1 MSGTKLFSWV
11 TAVAV
16 VCGMALGAMADDPPD
31 LYLEHLLN
39 FEWTGAGA
47 DDYWQNSANWTA
59 PAFPND
65 YPYTIPTYPD
75 DPGRVEDPDATTIGG
90 AIQTITPV
98 IGADLSGPLTSD
110 LTVEI
115 NSASDVTVASLKLG
129 GTGATAVT
137 TDVTGTS
144 GGAAGRLVFE
154 NGEATDTVTNP
165 GDEFANPVVHPDP
178 IWSFNQGRALI
189 WSTGTAG
196 IGTENKITA
205 DVQLNDNVDV
215 EGDRALH
222 IYGDIYEGVRD
233 LNDTVTFDDPPATSI
248 SNLLDGQTL
257 YIHGNVYLDVYD
269 ENAGLDGTQDRHF
282 MINDSRGVLSPP
294 DPNAEDLPEEYVR
307 HGTVDISGNFVFD
320 YLSAGRATVEIG
332 SPSGGLVPI
341 STVILRA
348 DNDGEPDPLNPGQ
361 YLVQPTFEGQII
373 QNRVNLV
380 LANDGAL
387 GAGGFRQGNPSNS
400 FGFNLISDDDDRVIP
415 RSIQIAQ
422 WQTVKGASDVEG
434 IESIGDHSIEFSG
447 TVGQSNTRGWV
458 NLLPAGKE
466 LVLSGP
472 QYPLQGGD
480 NADSDR
486 IYTIDGSGL
495 TKITGGIHNRPADGT
510 NPGNG
515 HFRVRGTGTVIVDF
529 DPANTTDTP
538 SDYSGN
544 TWVEGSNLHFH
555 KDTDFPGTAVLSSGG
570 AVGMD
575 TTVVTN
581 TNFLTKFRNSSDPW
595 IELQGSM
602 FHTYFDNANTIF
614 TIYSDGGLMLAPGE
628 YGQDLNFNSGSLT
641 NVANMTLAAQEGG
654 STYTGTI
661 TPSTSIPTNPNTYML
676 GGGSGALTL
685 PDNNQLTGTN
695 GLLVTNGGE
704 VRLEGDNS
712 YTGPTAVRGK
722 YTASVQ
728 SLAAADRANLEGDG
742 SDSEDVFDN
751 NSVRR
756 SSTLTATHLA
766 NGGSASS
773 IGSSSSA
780 AENLV
785 VHGATLKYVGA
796 ATSTDRLFTV
806 GTAGGTI
813 DASGSGALVFTS
825 TAALGIDV
833 PADRYGVMKQSVVGG
848 DDNEIFGIPDY
859 SASGHVLS
867 FETDDLVVGMPVT
880 DDGTEVLLNAGAQLV
895 DDDSPLVITEIA
907 GSQVI
912 KVGETDLD
920 ADNESDS
927 SPPEPW
933 DGIPGTPA
941 YIHAIHFGPAPARM
955 LTLTGTNTGNNT
967 LMPLIEDAANR
978 DEEWTIGGEP
988 VALGGPGGN
997 GSVGIRKSGVGTW
1010 ILANDNIYTGE
1021 TQVDEGTLIIN
1032 GDQSAAS
1039 GLTTVAAGATLG
1051 GGGILGGD
1059 LDSSG
1064 TVAPGAS
1071 AGTLTVGGLYTQNEG
1086 ATLAV
1091 EIGGTGAGQYDVLAV
1106 LGTPEAATDVS
1117 GDYNGNGLVDAA
1129 DYSAWRDVLAAGGTE
1144 LTNDST
1150 PGTVDESDYDYW
1162 KAHFGEGGSV
1172 GSAAELAGQ
1181 LAIDLIDGF
1190 TPTVG
1195 DTFTV
1200 LTAGSITDN
1209 GLTLSGESAGFSF
1222 LVNATSIV
1230 LTYTGASGTLL
1241 AANVPEPS
1249 SLLLA
1254 GLAMLAVAYARR
1266 RC

>member
-1 MSGTKLFSWV
+1 MAKMRGFTSVL
-11 TAVAV
+11 ALAA

-31 LYLEHLLN
+31 LFLEHLLN
-39 FEWTGAGA
+39 FEWTGGGGTT
-47 DDYWQNSANWTA
+47 DWQNSANWSA
-59 PAFPND
+59 PTFPGE
-65 YPYTIPTYPD
+65 YPHAIPTYPD
-75 DPGRVEDPDATTIGG
+75 DPGRVENPDDTLEGG
-90 AIQTITPV
+90 AIRTITPV
-98 IGADLSGPLTSD
+98 IGANISGSLATD
-110 LTVEI
+110 RTVNI
-115 NSASDVTVASLKLG
+115 TGAGNVTVASLKMG

-137 TDVTGTS
+137 TAVTS
-144 GGAAGRLVFE
+144 GGGRLVFE
-154 NGEATDTVTNP
+154 NGEENDKLTNP
-165 GDEFANPVVHPDP
+165 GDPDADPEILPEP
-178 IWSFNQGRALI
+178 IWAFNQGHALL
-189 WSTGTAG
+189 WNTGTV
-196 IGTENKITA
+196 GTGKVNRIDA
-205 DVQLNDNVDV
+205 DIQPNDTLDI
-215 EGDRALH
+215 EGDRDLH
-222 IYGDIYEGVRD
+222 IYGDIYEGPSD
-233 LNDTVTFDDPPATSI
+233 LDAGDGINQSLGSSV
-248 SNLLDGQTL
+248 SNLMSGGATV
-257 YIHGNVYLDVYD
+257 YIYGNINTVLVDD
-269 ENAGLDGTQDRHF
+269 DAGRSGIQDRSF
-282 MINDSRGVLSPP
+282 GINSSHGELVPEDPQNPP
-294 DPNAEDLPEEYVR
+294 EDDVNRNAP
-307 HGTVDISGNFVFD
+307 VDITGQLLGNGD
-320 YLSAGRATVEIG
+320 ISLRG
-332 SPSGGLVPI
+332 
-341 STVILRA
+341 STVHLRA
-348 DNDGEPDPLNPGQ
+348 ASTSYTGKLSNGS
-361 YLVQPTFEGQII
+361 
-373 QNRVNLV
+373 NLV
-380 LANDGAL
+380 LYDDQAIGAT
-387 GAGGFRQGNPSNS
+387 AEFTGGGSV
-400 FGFNLISDDDDRVIP
+400 ISTDDARDIP
-415 RSIQIAQ
+415 V
-422 WQTVKGASDVEG
+422 TVSLYNWIRIRGGSDIEG
-434 IESIGDHSIEFSG
+434 LETVGDHSIEFSG
-447 TVGQSNTRGWV
+447 RVFQENTRGWI
-458 NLLPAGKE
+458 NLLPYDYAADTGQT
-466 LVLSGP
+466 LTLSGP
-472 QYPLQGGD
+472 QYPLQAFEMDGGI
-480 NADSDR
+480 NTDSDR
-486 IYTIDGSGL
+486 IYTVDGTGKTL
-495 TKITGGIHNRPADGT
+495 ITGGIHNREPENV
-510 NPGNG
+510 NPGSG
-515 HFRVRGTGTVIVDF
+515 HFRKRGTGTVVVDF
-529 DPANTTDTP
+529 DPANTTDSP

-544 TWVEGSNLHFH
+544 TWVQGGNLHFH
-555 KDTDFPGTAVLSSGG
+555 KDTDFPGNPSNQDTWVLSSGG

-581 TNFLTKFRNSSDPW
+581 TNFLTTFRSSSDPW

-602 FHTYFDNANTIF
+602 FHTYFDNGNAIF

-676 GGGSGALTL
+676 GGGSGTLTL

-712 YTGPTAVRGK
+712 YTGATEVRSK
-722 YTASVQ
+722 YQGSE
-728 SLAAADRANLEGDG
+728 ADDQILVD
-742 SDSEDVFDN
+742 
-751 NSVRR
+751 
-756 SSTLTATHLA
+756 STLTATHLA

-773 IGSSSSA
+773 IGSSSNA

-833 PADRYGVMKQSVVGG
+833 PADRYGVMKQSVTGG
-848 DDNEIFGIPDY
+848 YDNEIFGIPDY

-927 SPPEPW
+927 SPPDEW
-933 DGIPGTPA
+933 DGIPGTQA

-988 VALGGPGGN
+988 VALGGPGGK

-1010 ILANDNIYTGE
+1010 ILTNDNVYTGE

-1266 RC
+1266 RK